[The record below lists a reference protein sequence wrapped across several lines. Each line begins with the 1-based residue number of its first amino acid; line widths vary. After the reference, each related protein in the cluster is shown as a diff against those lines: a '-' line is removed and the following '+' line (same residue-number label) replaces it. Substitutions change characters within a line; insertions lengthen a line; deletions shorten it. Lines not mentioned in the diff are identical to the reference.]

1 MTDEAPWEPRPAWPQ
16 LAALAAAMRPG
27 WDRTD
32 LWDTILAVRNA
43 GWSWKDTYREVMRL
57 AWDKDETPA
66 TLRNSARKPGAAPPA
81 PLDPAVK
88 AGLLASLASKRVT
101 GGQPVLV
108 TDDGFSP
115 ERGGGAAA

>member
-1 MTDEAPWEPRPAWPQ
+1 MTDTEAPWEPTPAWPQ
-16 LAALAAAMRPG
+16 LAALAASMRPD
-27 WDRTD
+27 WDRRD

-57 AWDKDETPA
+57 AWTESETPA
-66 TLRNSARKPGAAPPA
+66 TLRNSARRPGEAPPGQ
-81 PLDPAVK
+81 LDPELK
-88 AGLLASLASKRVT
+88 AELLASLASKRIT

-108 TDDGFSP
+108 TDDGP